1 MKHPSRIPGSRWL
14 LLLLILGQA
23 VMAQAAQIT
32 VRTDRNPVPLDESF
46 QIVFDVQGEAS
57 GNPDFSV
64 LEKDFRVLGTSRSLR
79 TTFVNGKMQRTNEYL
94 VSAMARRAGRLTI
107 PPVSFGSDTSPAITI
122 QVLPAST
129 AAAAKAG
136 KADVFVEAT
145 VDSEAPYV
153 QQQVLLSVRIYHRI
167 QWREASLSEP
177 EFRGGEVLVEKLGE
191 DRNFQATRNGAKW
204 NVIERRYALFP
215 QSSGRIEMDPLV
227 LTLRVPSGERKARNR
242 SPFGDPFF
250 DDFFSRQTYTRKVV
264 RSGGITLQVRPVPAS
279 FSGRHWLPARQVKLE
294 ESWSAPLDA
303 LKTGEPVTRT
313 LTLIAD
319 GVSLGQMP
327 ELSMPEL
334 PGLRIYPD
342 EPQTREEAT
351 ADGVRSITTRKFAII
366 PVQAGELRIP
376 EVKLKWWDVNSDSE
390 QVAKLPAHRLTAT
403 GAAVVPQPNP
413 PVQPGARATPP
424 SAGQPSQ
431 GQAQALPSVSLPV
444 VGQPGAGIERWL
456 LLGNVLFATLWLIT
470 LVAWLRARRQGRAEA
485 AGVEEAPA
493 AEKLREQ
500 PLWKALH
507 EAAERKDAQ
516 KMREALLALAPL
528 LWPQEPPRSLE
539 GMARR
544 VDAPLEEQLNRLSRR
559 LYGDGGEDWDG
570 TVIEAELRK
579 LRRSRKAGPEEGP
592 RALRPLYPTA

>member
-14 LLLLILGQA
+14 LLLLMLGQA
-23 VMAQAAQIT
+23 VLAQAAQIT

-46 QIVFDVQGEAS
+46 QIVFSVEGEVS

-64 LEKDFRVLGTSRSLR
+64 LEKDFQVLGTSRSLR
-79 TTFVNGKMQRTNEYL
+79 TTFVNGKIQRTNEYL
-94 VSAMARRAGRLTI
+94 VSAMARRPGRLTI
-107 PPVSFGSDTSPAITI
+107 PPVSFGSDASPALTI

-129 AAAAKAG
+129 AGAAKAG

-191 DRNFQATRNGAKW
+191 DRNFQATRNGAQW

-227 LTLRVPSGERKARNR
+227 LNLRVPSGERKARNR

-264 RSGGITLQVRPVPAS
+264 RSGAITLQVRPVPAT
-279 FSGRHWLPARQVKLE
+279 FSGDHWLPARKVKLK

-327 ELSMPEL
+327 ELTMPEL

-342 EPQTREEAT
+342 DPETREQAT

-366 PVQAGELRIP
+366 PVHAGEYRLP
-376 EVKLKWWDVNSDSE
+376 EVKLKWWNVTSDSE
-390 QVAKLPAHRLTAT
+390 QVASLPEHLLKAT
-403 GAAVVPQPNP
+403 GAAAR
-413 PVQPGARATPP
+413 PVLPAQPGATSKPPHPGQLTP
-424 SAGQPSQ
+424 SET
-431 GQAQALPSVSLPV
+431 QAIPTISLPV
-444 VGQPGAGIERWL
+444 AGRLPGGIDRWL
-456 LLGNVLFATLWLIT
+456 LLGNILFFSLWLVT
-470 LVAWLRARRQGRAEA
+470 LVAWWRARRRGRSEA
-485 AGVEEAPA
+485 AGAEDSPL

-507 EAAERKDAQ
+507 EAAGSGDAG
-516 KMREALLALAPL
+516 KMRQAVLALAPL
-528 LWPQEPPRSLE
+528 LWPEDPPRSLE

-544 VDAPLEEQLNRLSRR
+544 VDAPLSEQLYRLSRR
-559 LYGDGGEDWDG
+559 LYGDGGESWDG
-570 TVIEAELRK
+570 GVIEAELKK
-579 LRRSRKAGPEEGP
+579 LRASRKSQPGESP
-592 RALRPLYPTA
+592 RALQPLYPRA

>member
-46 QIVFDVQGEAS
+46 QIVFDVQGEVS

-64 LEKDFRVLGTSRSLR
+64 LEKDFQVLGTSRSLR
-79 TTFVNGKMQRTNEYL
+79 TTFVNGQMQRTNEYL
-94 VSAMARRAGRLTI
+94 VSAMARRAGKLTI

-122 QVLPAST
+122 QVSPAST

-136 KADVFVEAT
+136 KADVLVEAT

-191 DRNFQATRNGAKW
+191 DRNFQATRNGVQW

-250 DDFFSRQTYTRKVV
+250 DDFFSRQTYVRKVV
-264 RSGGITLQVRPVPAS
+264 RSGGLTLQVRPVPAS

-313 LTLIAD
+313 LTLVAD

-327 ELSMPEL
+327 ELTMP
-334 PGLRIYPD
+334 D
-342 EPQTREEAT
+342 
-351 ADGVRSITTRKFAII
+351 AII
-366 PVQAGELRIP
+366 PVQAGEFRIP
-376 EVKLKWWDVNSDSE
+376 EVKLEWWDVNSDSQ
-390 QVAKLPAHRLTAT
+390 QVARLPAHRLMAT
-403 GAAVVPQPNP
+403 GAAAAQRPNP
-413 PVQPGARATPP
+413 PAQPGARTTPP
-424 SAGQPSQ
+424 LARQPSPEQ
-431 GQAQALPSVSLPV
+431 TQSIPSVLLPV
-444 VGQPGAGIERWL
+444 LGQPGAGIERWL

-470 LVAWLRARRQGRAEA
+470 LAAWLRARRRGRAEA
-485 AGVEEAPA
+485 AGVEETPA

-500 PLWKALH
+500 PLWKALR
-507 EAAERKDAQ
+507 AKTRRRCAK
-516 KMREALLALAPL
+516 PC
-528 LWPQEPPRSLE
+528 WPW
-539 GMARR
+539 RR
-544 VDAPLEEQLNRLSRR
+544 CC
-559 LYGDGGEDWDG
+559 G
-570 TVIEAELRK
+570 
-579 LRRSRKAGPEEGP
+579 RRSRPGAWRGWHGGWMHPWGNS
-592 RALRPLYPTA
+592 